1 MFLSRSDPPVL
12 GEPSLRGMC
21 VSLNSPVLNIEDL
34 PVGPARALIVL
45 HDEEPT
51 GMTLTVAIR
60 CLEGGRI
67 ALFSYRG
74 ELKKA
79 GSPTVVMDGALSFA
93 EGMGFLFDE
102 DLIEF
107 GGPGGRQRALRHW
120 RDLLG
125 EPAAAVAPAVTPE
138 IAPAPVPI
146 PAPAPVEPAELELAA
161 EFCLDEVIDPGD
173 DSVPSPLAA
182 SEPGGATPAE
192 PAPAQHPLPLT
203 KFRSRPAP
211 APATAPGSSELG
223 RVPIVKMRKGG
234 DDRPEASILIR
245 LLGSF

>member
-1 MFLSRSDPPVL
+1 MFLSRSDPPPL
-12 GEPSLRGMC
+12 GETSLRGMC
-21 VSLNSPVLNIEDL
+21 VSLNSPVVNIEDL

-45 HDEEPT
+45 HDEEPV
-51 GMTLTVAIR
+51 GMTLSVAIR
-60 CLEGGRI
+60 SLEGGRI
-67 ALFSYRG
+67 ALFTYRG

-125 EPAAAVAPAVTPE
+125 EPATAAPAATPE
-138 IAPAPVPI
+138 IALAPVPTPS
-146 PAPAPVEPAELELAA
+146 PAAVELPELELVA

-173 DSVPSPLAA
+173 DSSPSPLAA
-182 SEPGGATPAE
+182 AEPGAATPAE
-192 PAPAQHPLPLT
+192 VTPAQQTLPLT

-211 APATAPGSSELG
+211 APATTTGPSELG

-234 DDRPEASILIR
+234 DVQPETSILLR

>member
-12 GEPSLRGMC
+12 GETSLRGMC
-21 VSLNSPVLNIEDL
+21 VSLNSPVVNIEDL

-45 HDEEPT
+45 HDEEPV
-51 GMTLTVAIR
+51 GMTLSVALR
-60 CLEGGRI
+60 SLEGGRI
-67 ALFSYRG
+67 ALFTYRG

-125 EPAAAVAPAVTPE
+125 EPAAAVAPVPE
-138 IAPAPVPI
+138 IAPAPVP
-146 PAPAPVEPAELELAA
+146 APVAVELPELELGA
-161 EFCLDEVIDPGD
+161 EFCLDEGIDPGE
-173 DSVPSPLAA
+173 DSSPSPLPA
-182 SEPGGATPAE
+182 SEPGAATPAE
-192 PAPAQHPLPLT
+192 ATSAQQTLPLT

-211 APATAPGSSELG
+211 ALATAPGASELG

-234 DDRPEASILIR
+234 DVRPEASILIR